1 MSTGSSSSS
10 SSSSAMANLR
20 ASSARRSASRAS
32 ASASGL
38 SVIVSRLEILGDLD
52 LIELGVD
59 GPEEHKLGEDE
70 AIDEAYESSPHRSS
84 RGEW

>member
-1 MSTGSSSSS
+1 MGEDTDRVITTDSGSSSSSS

-20 ASSARRSASRAS
+20 ASSANRSASRAS

-38 SVIVSRLEILGDLD
+38 SGMVSRLEILGDLD

-59 GPEEHKLGEDE
+59 GPDEHKLGDDE
-70 AIDEAYESSPHRSS
+70 AIDEA
-84 RGEW
+84 